1 MHSLNL
7 IIDTPVHQSVSDV
20 WRGFDRQ
27 LFDQL
32 SPPFP
37 PVDVIRFDGC
47 LRGDVVHLRLNFLLF
62 KQDWTSDI
70 IDQQTLKTGDSIDEI
85 FFIDKGVKLP
95 FFLKFWQHRHRLLR
109 NESDGT
115 IIRDDITFS
124 TPFWLLNYLMYPL
137 MWVQFAYRKPIYRKR
152 FGLSAQ
158 S

>member
-7 IIDTPVHQSVSDV
+7 VLDTPVHQSVSDV
-20 WRGFDRQ
+20 WHGFDRR

-37 PVDVIRFDGC
+37 PVDVVRFDGC

-70 IDQQTLKTGDSIDEI
+70 IDQQTLKTGDRIDEI
-85 FFIDKGVKLP
+85 FFVDKGVKLP

-109 NESDGT
+109 HESGGT

-124 TPFWLLNYLMYPL
+124 TPFWLTNYLMYPL
-137 MWVQFAYRKPIYRKR
+137 MWAQFAYRKPIYRKR
-152 FGLSAQ
+152 FGPTTRD
-158 S
+158 